1 MDIQKGICR
10 IKLKSGLIAFG
21 EVLEVKEEYILFLGF
36 DPSAI
41 GKRIPIKNIVEI
53 EKYDEDDVPAY
64 E

>member
-1 MDIQKGICR
+1 MDIQKGTCR
-10 IKLKSGLIAFG
+10 IKLKSGLVAFG
-21 EVLEVKEEYILFLGF
+21 EVLEVKEEYILFLDF

-41 GKRIPIKNIVEI
+41 GKRIPIKSIVEI